1 LVDDDRGIRRGGLTT
16 IKQRIKP
23 VQKDHLMKLML
34 ETRLTNLL
42 AKTTG
47 DKIEAIRQLTLECIE
62 MVIEKTGEDGKAIY
76 DILVPALIQRV
87 NETPFPEN
95 S

>member
-1 LVDDDRGIRRGGLTT
+1 
-16 IKQRIKP
+16 
-23 VQKDHLMKLML
+23 ML

-62 MVIEKTGEDGKAIY
+62 MVIEKTGEHGKAVY
-76 DILVPALIQRV
+76 EILVPALIQRV